1 MKVSGIKYIIN
12 KLGNTNDFEKH
23 HPLQECSY
31 RREFFLKFL
40 KCFYKYAYFYMQ
52 KNLMIRIGV
61 KTL

>member
-31 RREFFLKFL
+31 RREFFLRFLKFL
-40 KCFYKYAYFYMQ
+40 EICIFLYAEES
-52 KNLMIRIGV
+52 ND
-61 KTL
+61 